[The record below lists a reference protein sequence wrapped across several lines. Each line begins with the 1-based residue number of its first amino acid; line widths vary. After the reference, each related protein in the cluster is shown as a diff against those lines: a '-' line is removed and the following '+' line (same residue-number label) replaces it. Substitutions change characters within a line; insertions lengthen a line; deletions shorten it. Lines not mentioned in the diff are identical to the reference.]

1 MAMPL
6 IQRYVIE
13 LYLGG
18 STKDSKSNGDMPTY
32 EFECNKCGHKFN
44 MLESIS
50 EHGKHKEKCP
60 KCDAQDVKALV
71 SAVNVKTS
79 KKS

>member
-1 MAMPL
+1 MSGRNCHNAQTNVVFTNAHNL
-6 IQRYVIE
+6 WRCSE
-13 LYLGG
+13 
-18 STKDSKSNGDMPTY
+18 MPTY
-32 EFECNKCGHKFN
+32 EFECRKCGHKFN

-50 EHGKHKEKCP
+50 EHDKHKEKCP

-71 SAVNVKTS
+71 STVNVKTS

>member
-1 MAMPL
+1 MPL
-6 IQRYVIE
+6 IQKYPVE

-18 STKDSKSNGDMPTY
+18 STKDYERYGDMPTY

-50 EHGKHKEKCP
+50 EHDKHKEKCP
-60 KCDAQDVKALV
+60 KCDVQDVKALV
-71 SAVNVKTS
+71 SMVNVKTS
-79 KKS
+79 RKS

>member
-1 MAMPL
+1 
-6 IQRYVIE
+6 
-13 LYLGG
+13 
-18 STKDSKSNGDMPTY
+18 MPTY

-44 MLESIS
+44 VLESVS
-50 EHGKHKEKCP
+50 DHDKHKERCP
-60 KCDAQDVKALV
+60 KCDAQDVKALI

>member
-1 MAMPL
+1 
-6 IQRYVIE
+6 
-13 LYLGG
+13 
-18 STKDSKSNGDMPTY
+18 MPTY

-44 MLESIS
+44 LLETIN
-50 EHGKHKEKCP
+50 EHDKHKEKCP
-60 KCDAQDVKALV
+60 KCGDQEVRARL